1 MAVQETA
8 AHGWRVL
15 RDGAIAARETGTGQ
29 DPRYTASGITMSRE
43 SDTKAGATLH
53 QKHGWDLYAGCMLR
67 CEAGR
72 PG

>member
-43 SDTKAGATLH
+43 SDSKAGATVH
-53 QKHGWDLYAGCMLR
+53 QKAWLGLVCWLYAAVR
-67 CEAGR
+67 NR
-72 PG
+72 QI